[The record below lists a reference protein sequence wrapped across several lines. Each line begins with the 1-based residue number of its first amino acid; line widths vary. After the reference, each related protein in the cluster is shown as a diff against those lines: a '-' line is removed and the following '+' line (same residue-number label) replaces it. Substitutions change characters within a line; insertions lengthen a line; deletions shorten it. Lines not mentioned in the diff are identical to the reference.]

1 MLRTTLFH
9 IVLLLAPAILYFL
22 YLVISRKVRLS
33 RSETAKTLRKL
44 PWAWLLFIGIG
55 LMAISLV
62 FLIINT
68 GENRDGTYSPPRLEN
83 GEIIP
88 ATVDQ

>member
-9 IVLLLAPAILYFL
+9 IALLLAPAVLYFL

-44 PWAWLLFIGIG
+44 PWPWLLFIGIG

-62 FLIINT
+62 FLSINT
-68 GENRDGTYSPPRLEN
+68 GENPDGTYIPPRLEN
-83 GEIIP
+83 GEIVP
-88 ATVDQ
+88 ATVD